1 MKAKTLR
8 GVRTTFRALRNR
20 NFRLFFAGQLI
31 SQAGTWLT
39 TIALTLL
46 VLQLTH
52 SEDRIPPPR
61 NNTVSTNWEASA
73 ARLLINPEP
82 ASSEPQ

>member
-8 GVRTTFRALRNR
+8 AVRTTFRALRNR

-39 TIALTLL
+39 RAIEALTDEGRARTLVDAIDLL
-46 VLQLTH
+46 NALADWRAD
-52 SEDRIPPPR
+52 DRAG
-61 NNTVSTNWEASA
+61 TG
-73 ARLLINPEP
+73 ARR
-82 ASSEPQ
+82 